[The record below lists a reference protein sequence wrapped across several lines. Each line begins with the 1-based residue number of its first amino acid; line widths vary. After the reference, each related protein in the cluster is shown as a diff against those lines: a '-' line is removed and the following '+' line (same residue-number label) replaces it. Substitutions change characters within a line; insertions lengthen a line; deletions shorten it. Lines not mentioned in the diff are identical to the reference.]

1 MKKFIFI
8 ILITI
13 FLSTQ
18 GFCIIGEILSVGKWL
33 ADQTNQILNEGF
45 GKMIKQSADSI
56 AILKKNYED
65 SMRFYREIKQIQE
78 NPYGILEETKQSFL
92 NRLENPV
99 DKFWS
104 EVDKKQKEIDMK
116 ENKKWYEKGVASY
129 VEEKTVG
136 AGLDYVKQNWNF
148 GDQIAKMLNEQKE
161 DIKKVT
167 DKLASNDKEKV
178 EQAKNEIAL
187 LQLEMQKQQNL
198 LLLKLIEIQTSQIEQ
213 QLHER
218 QLVAARQKYFAE
230 TARQILESKR
240 QKMEDKTTREEK
252 IKSYLR
258 AISDEEMG
266 FQRKKS
272 K

>member
-1 MKKFIFI
+1 MKKFIFV

-18 GFCIIGEILSVGKWL
+18 GFCLIGEILSVGKWL

-99 DKFWS
+99 DKFWQ
-104 EVDKKQKEIDMK
+104 EVDKKQREIDMK

-129 VEEKTVG
+129 VEEKTIG

-148 GDQIAKMLNEQKE
+148 GDQIASLISSQTKKMQE
-161 DIKKVT
+161 VV
-167 DKLASNDKEKV
+167 DKLASNNKEDV
-178 EQAKNEIAL
+178 ERAKNEIAL
-187 LQLEMQKQQNL
+187 LQLEVQRQQL
-198 LLLKLIEIQTSQIEQ
+198 LLMLKLLELQNRQIEE